1 MGPQGIFKPAALP
14 DAPLSIT
21 TVPFVEGMARPYED
35 EVGADGFLRY
45 RYRGTDPL
53 HHDNVGLR
61 RAMERQLP
69 LVYLYGTAP
78 GWYRPEWPVFIVN
91 NNPSSLTFTVAMDDP
106 QALRPDLTFDVVDE
120 ARRSYVT
127 RLVRQR
133 LHQLAFRQRVL
144 LAYRESCA
152 VCRLRHVELLDAAH
166 IRPDAHPAGLPIV
179 SNGLAMCKLHHAA
192 FDRNIV
198 GIRPDLIVEVRED
211 IWRRVTDR
219 CYATASK
226 TFRAASSLLCRL
238 AETTVPT
245 ERPSLSDTRSS
256 ARRGELRAG
265 RRPIPP
271 QITQSCH
278 HGSARR
284 TAYDPV
290 PAQASAI
297 VVQAEAPCGALPLA

>member
-1 MGPQGIFKPAALP
+1 MDAADRDRFVRLAAFQWLKREIDQRGEVLPIAVLRAGFSLDGQRVPLMGPQGIFKPAALP

-21 TVPFVEGMARPYED
+21 TVPVVEGRVRPYDD
-35 EVGADGFLRY
+35 EVGPDGFLRY

-61 RAMERQLP
+61 WAMERQLP

-91 NNPSSLTFTVAMDDP
+91 DDPTSLTFTVAMDDP
-106 QALRPDLTFDVVDE
+106 QALRPDLTVGVVDD

-144 LAYRESCA
+144 IAYRESCA
-152 VCRLRHVELLDAAH
+152 VCRLHHVELLDAAH
-166 IRPDAHPAGLPIV
+166 IRPDVHPAGLPVV

-198 GIRPDLIVEVRED
+198 GIRPDLIVEIRDD
-211 IWRRVTDR
+211 ILEEVDGPMLRHGLQDLQGKKLVVVPSRRDHR
-219 CYATASK
+219 PDSEALAERYEA
-226 TFRAASSLLCRL
+226 FRAA
-238 AETTVPT
+238 
-245 ERPSLSDTRSS
+245 
-256 ARRGELRAG
+256 G
-265 RRPIPP
+265 
-271 QITQSCH
+271 
-278 HGSARR
+278 
-284 TAYDPV
+284 
-290 PAQASAI
+290 
-297 VVQAEAPCGALPLA
+297 